1 MGAITGVVCPLCF
14 LSECMKKDR
23 LTKLSNSSGVIAAM
37 AIDQRGS
44 LRRLIA
50 DAAGVAPE
58 AISDSQLSEFK
69 TTVARALAPH
79 ASAVLLD
86 PEYGLEATKA
96 LNGSGLLLAYEMDGF
111 ENPRPNKMLALL
123 PELSVRR
130 LRDLGADGIKILLTY
145 TPFDDPRANA
155 QKCAL
160 IERIGNECEAV
171 GLPFFLEPVGYDPSG
186 LDVKSFEYAKKKPDI
201 VIRSME
207 EFSKDVYHVDV
218 LKVEF
223 PVNTAF
229 VEGTPVYCGQAAYTR
244 AEALEIFRR
253 ADSAARRPYIY
264 LSAGVSLAQFAESL
278 NLATEAGARYSGVL
292 CGRSTWQ
299 DGAKAYAT
307 GGLPAVEKW
316 LAVDGV
322 RNIQAVN
329 DCVKSASP
337 WYAIS

>member
-1 MGAITGVVCPLCF
+1 
-14 LSECMKKDR
+14 MKKDR
-23 LTKLSNSSGVIAAM
+23 LSKLSNSSGVIAAL

-44 LRRLIA
+44 LRRMIA
-50 DAAGVAPE
+50 EAAGVAPE
-58 AISDSQLSEFK
+58 AISDAKLSEFK
-69 TTVARALAPH
+69 ASVAKALAPH

-86 PEYGLEATKA
+86 PEYGLEARKG
-96 LNGSGLLLAYEMDGF
+96 LNGCGLLMAYEMDGYD
-111 ENPRPNKMLALL
+111 NPRPHKMLALM

-145 TPFDDPRANA
+145 TPFDDPKANE

-160 IERIGNECEAV
+160 VERIGCECETV
-171 GLPFFLEPVGYDPSG
+171 GLPFFLEPVGYDPGG
-186 LDVKSFEYAKKKPDI
+186 LDVKSFEYAKMKPEI

-207 EFSKDVYHVDV
+207 EFSKDIYHVDV

-229 VEGTPVYCGQAAYTR
+229 VEGSPVYAGQTAYTR
-244 AEALEIFRR
+244 AEALEIYRK
-253 ADSAARRPYIY
+253 ADAVARRPYIY

-278 NLATEAGARYSGVL
+278 TLAAEAGARYSGVL
-292 CGRSTWQ
+292 CGRATWQ

-316 LAVDGV
+316 LAGDGI

-329 DCVKSASP
+329 DCVKSAKP
-337 WYAIS
+337 WYALS